1 MIPSVC
7 LSKGVNHEYEYLSKS
22 ETGTRRD
29 SRGMS
34 SGQSNPIQSNPD
46 PEGLTLSP
54 TLNGGGDDY
63 P

>member
-34 SGQSNPIQSNPD
+34 SGQSNPD